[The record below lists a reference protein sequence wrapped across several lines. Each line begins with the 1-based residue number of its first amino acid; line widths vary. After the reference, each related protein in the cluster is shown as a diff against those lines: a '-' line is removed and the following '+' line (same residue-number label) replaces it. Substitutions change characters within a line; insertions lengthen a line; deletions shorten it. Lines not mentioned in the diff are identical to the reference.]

1 MCADVTLYSPH
12 PYAFQNLSPMQL
24 LPPDVPFSPAQ
35 TSIGKH
41 LEASW
46 ILTLHASAGGLL
58 LRHNDDQERTYKVIQ
73 NKWEAREPGRKARAK
88 VIRNKFAIGRPW
100 STERELT
107 RDYAL
112 GSGLIDSEIEQ
123 KRERTRAA
131 LRKVL
136 IEAAR
141 PLHEFSER
149 QGTPDCTESKAA
161 LLKIYTWDRKA
172 TKAYEAH
179 SIEYAQNSMLHKW
192 RHCLLKDTTKSL
204 LAREQ
209 HRVRMQQK

>member
-1 MCADVTLYSPH
+1 MDTCSERPDTSQGNLNIVLEAKLDTNFICADDTLYSPH

-100 STERELT
+100 ST
-107 RDYAL
+107 
-112 GSGLIDSEIEQ
+112 
-123 KRERTRAA
+123 
-131 LRKVL
+131 
-136 IEAAR
+136 
-141 PLHEFSER
+141 
-149 QGTPDCTESKAA
+149 
-161 LLKIYTWDRKA
+161 
-172 TKAYEAH
+172 AH
-179 SIEYAQNSMLHKW
+179 
-192 RHCLLKDTTKSL
+192 RF
-204 LAREQ
+204 
-209 HRVRMQQK
+209 